1 MLSRCVLIL
10 SLALGLGG
18 IASAQKT
25 PEETVKSFTVAE
37 GLQVELFAAEPMV
50 INPTSMDVDHLG
62 RVWISEAVNYR
73 RKNFG
78 RPILREEGDRIV
90 ILTDKNGDGKA
101 DESTVF
107 YQGKELYG
115 PLGVCVAKD
124 AKGPGYK
131 VFVCQSPDI
140 LLFID
145 ADGDGK
151 ADGPPTKFLT
161 GIGGFDHD
169 HGVHGMNIGPDGKLY
184 FTIGD
189 QGVTGLQSSDGKGR
203 KWKSGTP
210 DCQAGT
216 VWKCDIDGKNLELI
230 AHNFRNNYEC
240 CVNSFGEVW
249 LSDNDDDGNQQT
261 RICFVMPGGN
271 YGYFPRGAGQSHW
284 HEEQP
289 GIVHKTLR
297 TGFGSPTGICFYEG
311 TLLPEKYRGQLLHCD
326 AGPRELRCF
335 HKKPKGAGY
344 ELEKENLVTSTDNW
358 FRLSDVCVA
367 PDGSVMMADWY
378 DPGVGGHGMGDWT
391 RGRVYRLTPKG
402 HKGYKIP
409 EVKLGKDEKLIE
421 ALVSPC
427 LATRALAIDHI
438 RKSPPAD
445 LIPSVGHYFGKI
457 RKQQPDQAFIG
468 HEVALART
476 IWMLLETTG
485 TTEKP
490 NKDNFMGLFEL
501 YATFTSA
508 SKSSNQAMGIRVGDA
523 VSKKFGVWLG
533 IFKNEEDA
541 KPESVLAYISKRFQ
555 SKDQLSQITI
565 ADLREA
571 LLMMPRMTPDQV
583 AKLFPEYAKN
593 YDGQDIFYRAALNI
607 ACGIDQSR
615 RDIILADFDKQFPE
629 WNDKVADLVW
639 ELRPKSM
646 LPKLGKLLEDPK
658 ITSAQKGRIVDILA
672 ASNDASAGQSM
683 LALLSGS
690 APDEVKVRALEN
702 LRLFLPT
709 KWNSLAKSPELKSVI
724 AGLLKNPATQ
734 ITGLQLVAA
743 TNHTEALSQVS
754 ELIGGTDSTKPVRIE
769 AIRTL
774 GKLHDPKVIDHLG
787 ATIIFGKDLELANEA
802 ILAFGSLAGGKPEA
816 VETKQALKTLQDLVT
831 NDGASIELKRPAIA
845 GLAGTRA
852 GTGWLLNLRQE
863 NKLPDTLVADTGR
876 LLRNSPFAGE
886 RNKALLLFPAA
897 GKLDPKK
904 LPAPSALAKRSGNA
918 QNGEKVLAASL
929 KGETQCLR
937 CHMVRGIG
945 GQIGPDLSMIGKKGS
960 KENLYDSLLTPSK
973 AIADQYVQWKVNTS
987 DGKSITGLQMAETE
1001 TTRTIRDA
1009 NGKDY
1014 VINKADEEGK
1024 PQKSLVSIMPD
1035 NLVAAFTEEELA
1047 DVVEYLMTLKMA
1059 SFTPDSWNILGPFAN
1074 DATDSA
1080 LDKDLGI
1087 EGKAHDPAAKLKG
1100 KDGDVSW
1107 AIVKT
1112 NGTGYID
1119 LTAHYAGKSVNSASY
1134 LQRTVD
1140 SPADQDGVILFGND
1154 DGAKVW
1160 INGAKVFENRD
1171 HFAATPGRHQ
1181 IPVKLKKGSNV
1192 VLIKIV
1198 NGSDPHGLYFALTSE
1213 QELKLG
1219 K

>member
-1 MLSRCVLIL
+1 MLSRSLLV
-10 SLALGLGG
+10 LALAAGV
-18 IASAQKT
+18 ASAQKT
-25 PEETVKSFTVAE
+25 PEETVKSFTVAD

-62 RVWISEAVNYR
+62 RVWVVEAVNYR

-78 RPILREEGDRIV
+78 RPILREAGDRVV
-90 ILTDKNGDGKA
+90 ILTDKDGDGKA

-115 PLGVCVAKD
+115 PLGIAVAKD

-140 LLFID
+140 LLFED
-145 ADGDGK
+145 KDGDGK

-169 HGVHGMNIGPDGKLY
+169 HGVHGINIGPDGKLY

-189 QGVTGLQSSDGKGR
+189 QGVTKLQSSDGKGR
-203 KWKSGTP
+203 VFKSGTP

-216 VWKCDIDGKNLELI
+216 VWKCDMDGTNLELI

-271 YGYFPRGAGQSHW
+271 YGYFPRGAGQTHW

-289 GIVHKTLR
+289 GIVHKTMR

-326 AGPRELRCF
+326 AGPRELRAF
-335 HKKPKGAGY
+335 LRTPKGAGY
-344 ELEKENLVTSTDNW
+344 ELEKVNLVTSSDTW

-391 RGRVYRLTPKG
+391 RGRIYRLTPKG
-402 HKGYKIP
+402 HKGYKVP
-409 EVKLGKDEKLIE
+409 EVKLEKSEKLIE

-438 RKSPPAD
+438 RQSPPAD
-445 LIPSVGHYFGKI
+445 FASSVGQYFARI
-457 RKQQPDQAFIG
+457 RKQQPDQSFLG
-468 HEVALART
+468 HEMAVTRT

-485 TTEKP
+485 SKEKP
-490 NKDNFMGLFEL
+490 NKDNVLLLFEL
-501 YATFTSA
+501 LMFLTQSGVDD
-508 SKSSNQAMGIRVGDA
+508 QAMGIRVQDA
-523 VSKKFGVWLG
+523 FSKRYGKWLA
-533 IFKNEEDA
+533 IVKSEDDL
-541 KPESVLAYISKRFQ
+541 KPETALAHIGNKFQ
-555 SKDQLSQITI
+555 NKKGWDQVTIT
-565 ADLREA
+565 DLREA
-571 LLMMPRMTPDQV
+571 LLMMPRFTPQQV
-583 AKLFPEYAKN
+583 AKLLPVFAKH

-607 ACGIDQSR
+607 AVGTDPAR
-615 RDIILADFDKQFPE
+615 RDEILADFDKQFPE

-658 ITSAQKGRIVDILA
+658 LTGPQKARLVDILA
-672 ASNDASAGQSM
+672 SSPDASAGATM
-683 LALLSGS
+683 LTLLGS
-690 APDEVKVRALEN
+690 AAPDEVKARALDN

-709 KWNSLAKSPELKSVI
+709 KWNALAAKEDLGKAI
-724 AGLLKNPATQ
+724 KGLLADEKSRL
-734 ITGLQLVAA
+734 TGLQLVSAA
-743 TNHTEALSQVS
+743 KYSAGREQVVA
-754 ELIGGTDSTKPVRIE
+754 IATDGKVSHAIRVE

-774 GKLHDPKVIDHLG
+774 GQLPSADSLKALIAIGQPENPLSVDVVKAIGLMLPNGQKIDATGTQALDALKQAITSEKATPELKSAALG
-787 ATIIFGKDLELANEA
+787 A
-802 ILAFGSLAGGKPEA
+802 LAG
-816 VETKQALKTLQDLVT
+816 
-831 NDGASIELKRPAIA
+831 NRY
-845 GLAGTRA
+845 GTQ
-852 GTGWLLNLRQE
+852 WLLEIRQSKE
-863 NKLPDTLVADTGR
+863 MPESLVAEAGR

-904 LPAPSALAKRSGNA
+904 LPSAAVLAKR
-918 QNGEKVLAASL
+918 NGDAKHGEQVFAASL

-987 DGKSITGLQMAETE
+987 DGKSITGLQMSESE
-1001 TTRTIRDA
+1001 TTRVIRDA

-1014 VINKADEEGK
+1014 VINKADEDGK

-1035 NLVAAFTEEELA
+1035 NLVAAFTEDEMV
-1047 DVVEYLMTLKMA
+1047 DVVEYLMTLKTA
-1059 SFTPDSWNILGPFAN
+1059 SLTPESWNVIGPFPN
-1074 DATDSA
+1074 DESDSA
-1080 LDKDLGI
+1080 LDKNFGFEGRVIDLG
-1087 EGKAHDPAAKLKG
+1087 AKVKG
-1100 KDGDVSW
+1100 KDGEVSW
-1107 AIVKT
+1107 GQVRT
-1112 NGTGYID
+1112 NGVGYVD

-1134 LQRTVD
+1134 LQRTID
-1140 SPADQDGVILFGND
+1140 SPADQDGVILIGND

-1160 INGAKVFENRD
+1160 VNGTKVFENRD
-1171 HFAATPGRHQ
+1171 HFAAAPGKHQ

-1198 NGSDPHGLYFALTSE
+1198 NGSDPHGLYFAATSE
-1213 QELKLG
+1213 QELKVG

>member
-1 MLSRCVLIL
+1 MFSRFCFSLVGLICI
-10 SLALGLGG
+10 AG
-18 IASAQKT
+18 IAMAQKT
-25 PEETVKSFTVAE
+25 PEETVKSFTVAP

-50 INPTSMDVDHLG
+50 INPTSMDIDHLG

-78 RPILREEGDRIV
+78 RPILREAGDRIV
-90 ILTDKNGDGKA
+90 ILTDKDGDGKA
-101 DESTVF
+101 DESSVF

-115 PLGVCVAKD
+115 PLGVCVAASPSKT
-124 AKGPGYK
+124 AKGGYSYK

-140 LLFID
+140 LVFED

-151 ADGPPTKFLT
+151 ADGPPKKFLT
-161 GIGGFDHD
+161 GIRGFDHD
-169 HGVHGMNIGPDGKLY
+169 HGVHGINFGPDGKLY

-189 QGVTGLQSSDGKGR
+189 AGVESLQSSDGKGR
-203 KWKSGTP
+203 KWQSNNT

-240 CVNSFGEVW
+240 CDNSFGEVW

-271 YGYFPRGAGQSHW
+271 YGYFPRGAGQTHW

-297 TGFGSPTGICFYEG
+297 TGFGSPTGITFYEG
-311 TLLPEKYRGQLLHCD
+311 TLLPEKYRGQLLHTD

-335 HKKPKGAGY
+335 HKKPKGAGF
-344 ELEKENLVTSTDNW
+344 ELEKENLITSADNW
-358 FRLSDVCVA
+358 FRPSDVCVA
-367 PDGSVMMADWY
+367 PDGSVMIADWY

-402 HKGYKIP
+402 HKGYKVPVFDLYSDDGLVSALASPNNATYSMAIHHL
-409 EVKLGKDEKLIE
+409 KTGKYENGIGFIQSLALYKANDRYWSNSPQQSYLLSRGLFIAQKELIE
-421 ALVSPC
+421 RLLTDPSNMGSN
-427 LATRALAIDHI
+427 LE
-438 RKSPPAD
+438 KS
-445 LIPSVGHYFGKI
+445 
-457 RKQQPDQAFIG
+457 
-468 HEVALART
+468 
-476 IWMLLETTG
+476 
-485 TTEKP
+485 
-490 NKDNFMGLFEL
+490 
-501 YATFTSA
+501 
-508 SKSSNQAMGIRVGDA
+508 
-523 VSKKFGVWLG
+523 VSKKADFL
-533 IFKNEEDA
+533 IR
-541 KPESVLAYISKRFQ
+541 LI
-555 SKDQLSQITI
+555 LSQHPGFTGVDATAMAQLEKAIPDFSSETR
-565 ADLREA
+565 REI
-571 LLMMPRMTPDQV
+571 LLGLSTTDPKLARNLIPKL
-583 AKLFPEYAKN
+583 AKQ

-607 ACGIDQSR
+607 ACGTDAAR

-646 LPKLGKLLEDPK
+646 MPKLGKLLEDPK
-658 ITSAQKGRIVDILA
+658 VTPTQKGRIVDILA
-672 ASNDASAGQSM
+672 SSTDASAGLSM
-683 LALLSGS
+683 LALLGGP
-690 APDEVKVRALEN
+690 APDEVKARALEN

-709 KWNSLAKSPELKSVI
+709 KWNSLASTKTLGEGINS
-724 AGLLKNPATQ
+724 LLANPKTRL
-734 ITGLQLVAA
+734 TGLQLVAA
-743 TNHTEALSQVS
+743 AKYGRSREEVTAIARDGTESQ
-754 ELIGGTDSTKPVRIE
+754 EVRIE

-774 GKLHDPKVIDHLG
+774 GQLRSMDGLKAIIEVGQPENPFSIECVKAIGLMLPNGPKADETG
-787 ATIIFGKDLELANEA
+787 ALALDSLKRA
-802 ILAFGSLAGGKPEA
+802 ITAEKATPALKAAALSALAGNRSGTQWLLEIKQNNTMPEA
-816 VETKQALKTLQDLVT
+816 VM
-831 NDGASIELKRPAIA
+831 
-845 GLAGTRA
+845 
-852 GTGWLLNLRQE
+852 
-863 NKLPDTLVADTGR
+863 ADAGR

-904 LPAPSALAKRSGNA
+904 LPIPAILAKR
-918 QNGEKVLAASL
+918 NGDARRGEQVLAASL
-929 KGETQCLR
+929 KGESQCLR

-1014 VINKADEEGK
+1014 VINKADEDGK

-1035 NLVAAFTEEELA
+1035 NLVAAFTEEELV
-1047 DVVEYLMTLKMA
+1047 DVVEYLMSLKTA
-1059 SFTPDSWNILGPFAN
+1059 SLTPESWHIIGPLPN
-1074 DATDSA
+1074 DEADSA
-1080 LDKDLGI
+1080 LDKDFGI
-1087 EGKAHDPAAKLKG
+1087 ETKPIDFAAKLKG
-1100 KDGDVSW
+1100 KSEDVTW
-1107 AIVKT
+1107 KTVKT
-1112 NGTGYID
+1112 NGSGYID
-1119 LTAHYAGKSVNSASY
+1119 LTAYYAGKSASSASY
-1134 LQRTVD
+1134 LYREIE
-1140 SPADQDGVILFGND
+1140 SPVEQSAVLLFGND
-1154 DGAKVW
+1154 DGAKIW
-1160 INGAKVFENRD
+1160 INDSKLFENRD

-1181 IPVKLKKGSNV
+1181 IPVKLKKGTNA

-1198 NGSDPHGLYFALTSE
+1198 NGNDPHGFYFALTSE